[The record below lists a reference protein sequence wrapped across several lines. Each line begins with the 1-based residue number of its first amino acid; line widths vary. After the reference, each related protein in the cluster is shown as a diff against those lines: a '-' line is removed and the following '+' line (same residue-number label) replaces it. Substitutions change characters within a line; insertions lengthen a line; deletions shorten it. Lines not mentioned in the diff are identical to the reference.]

1 MSPFVRRFVSQ
12 GHLVDSGLLTGMLN
26 LIIEEGADYRII
38 DFQLGKTNQDISQLD
53 LELHCDSAEDL
64 REITAKLI
72 DLGCYEKATPEAVFQ
87 PAPADGCAP
96 REFYSTTHH
105 LTRVFMEGSWCEV
118 RNQRMDAVIVLE
130 RGELVCKKLRELKQ
144 GEAVLC
150 GSQSIRL
157 LPAYRDRET
166 GSFGFMTNDVSS
178 ERSVEVA
185 VDKTVEELK
194 ARKQATERCVVVAG
208 PVVIHTGGGPALAA
222 LIRNGYVQALLSGN
236 ALAVHDVESVLYG
249 TSLGIDL
256 ASGKPLD
263 QGHRNHMRAINWI
276 QSFGSL
282 TAAVKRGRLQ
292 RGVMFELIRGNI
304 PFALAGSI
312 RDDGPLPDTLT
323 DMIEAQ
329 RHYEQILRGASLVL
343 MLGTMLHSIAVG
355 NMLSSAVRTICV
367 DIQPSVITK
376 LVDRG
381 SAHTIGIVTDV
392 GLFLRSLAGK
402 LIGSTENGTSTVDQR
417 TPSS

>member
-1 MSPFVRRFVSQ
+1 
-12 GHLVDSGLLTGMLN
+12 MLN

-38 DFQLGKTNQDISQLD
+38 DFQLGKTNQDISHLD
-53 LELHCDSAEDL
+53 LELYCDSGEAL
-64 REITAKLI
+64 REVSTKLI
-72 DLGCYEKATPEAVFQ
+72 DLGCYERATPEAVFE
-87 PAPADGCAP
+87 PAPADAYAP

-105 LTRVFMEGSWCEV
+105 NTQVFVEGSWREV
-118 RNQRMDAVIVLE
+118 REQRMDGVVVLQ
-130 RGELVCKKLRELKQ
+130 GSELVCKKLRELKKDDP
-144 GEAVLC
+144 VLC
-150 GSQSIRL
+150 GSESIRL
-157 LPAYRDRET
+157 LPNFRDRET

-185 VDKTVEELK
+185 VDKTAEELE
-194 ARKQATERCVVVAG
+194 AHKQAGERCVVVAG

-222 LIRNGYVQALLSGN
+222 LIRNGYVQGFLSGN
-236 ALAVHDVESVLYG
+236 ALAVHDVESVLFG

-256 ASGKPLD
+256 ASGKPVD
-263 QGHRNHMRAINWI
+263 QGHRNHMRAINRI
-276 QSFGSL
+276 QGFGSL
-282 TAAVKRGRLQ
+282 AAAVDGGQLD
-292 RGVMFELIRGNI
+292 RGVVFELIRENI

-312 RDDGPLPDTLT
+312 RDDGPLPDTVT

-329 RHYEQILRGASLVL
+329 SRYEQILRGASLVV

-355 NMLSSAVRTICV
+355 NMLPSSVRTICV

-402 LIGSTENGTSTVDQR
+402 LIRSTENGTSTAD
-417 TPSS
+417 

>member
-26 LIIEEGADYRII
+26 LIVEEGADYRII

-53 LELHCDSAEDL
+53 LELHCDSDEAL
-64 REITAKLI
+64 REVSAKLI
-72 DLGCYEKATPEAVFQ
+72 DLGCYERATPEADFE
-87 PAPADGCAP
+87 PAPTDACAP
-96 REFYSTTHH
+96 EEFYSTTHH
-105 LTRVFMEGSWCEV
+105 HTQVFVEGSWREV
-118 RNQRMDAVIVLE
+118 REQRMDGVIVLQ
-130 RGELVCKKLRELKQ
+130 GGKLVCKKLRELKR
-144 GEAVLC
+144 GEPVLC
-150 GSQSIRL
+150 GSESIRL
-157 LPAYRDRET
+157 LPKFRDREI

-185 VDKTVEELK
+185 VDKTAEGLE
-194 ARKQATERCVVVAG
+194 AHKQAGERCVVVAG
-208 PVVIHTGGGPALAA
+208 PVVIHTGGGSALAA
-222 LIRNGYVQALLSGN
+222 LIRNGYVQGFLSGN
-236 ALAVHDVESVLYG
+236 ALAVHDVESVLFG

-256 ASGKPLD
+256 ESGKPVD

-276 QSFGSL
+276 QGFGSL
-282 TAAVKRGRLQ
+282 SGAVDSGQLRRGI
-292 RGVMFELIRGNI
+292 MFELIRENI

-312 RDDGPLPDTLT
+312 RDDGPLPDTVT
-323 DMIEAQ
+323 DIIEAQ

-402 LIGSTENGTSTVDQR
+402 LIGSTGNGTSTAD
-417 TPSS
+417 